1 MRWLASALPEW
12 LQIVLGFAGLGT
24 LLGTA
29 LALVLVTRSPSLHH
43 WRVIG
48 ATSVLA
54 AVVGAGLDLLGV
66 L

>member
-1 MRWLASALPEW
+1 VRWLASVLPDW

-29 LALVLVTRSPSLHH
+29 LALVLVTRSSNLHH